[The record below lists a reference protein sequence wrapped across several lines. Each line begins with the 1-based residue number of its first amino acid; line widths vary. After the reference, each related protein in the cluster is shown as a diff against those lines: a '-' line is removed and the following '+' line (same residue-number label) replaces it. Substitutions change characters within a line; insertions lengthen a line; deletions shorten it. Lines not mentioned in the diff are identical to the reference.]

1 MSYNASNNCYHS
13 NNQCS
18 AAKWVF
24 SWTKWKSIR
33 SHMIGGTKIDD
44 DVYEAMKRA
53 YKHWK
58 QTCKIKGTSRITCV
72 LERVC

>member
-1 MSYNASNNCYHS
+1 
-13 NNQCS
+13 
-18 AAKWVF
+18 
-24 SWTKWKSIR
+24 
-33 SHMIGGTKIDD
+33 MIGGTKIDD